1 MKSIKPIV
9 VTMGEPSGIS
19 SEIIIK
25 IWKKRKILGIP
36 PFILVDDLQKLKKIN
51 STFSYNVNFHQLDK
65 KDDVLKIFTNSLP
78 IIDLKCKIIS
88 LPQFC

>member
-19 SEIIIK
+19 SEIIIE

-36 PFILVDDLQKLKKIN
+36 PFILVDDLQKLKKLIALL
-51 STFSYNVNFHQLDK
+51 SYNVNFHQLDK
-65 KDDVLKIFTNSLP
+65 KDDVLKIFTIFITRNGFEMP
-78 IIDLKCKIIS
+78 I
-88 LPQFC
+88 